1 MKKLSQANLSH
12 LAARWPSSLVAREKI
27 GEFTGGIIS
36 PKTIAN
42 LDATGEGPNG
52 RITVGRKV
60 AYPVAS
66 LITWLE
72 SRANKMEGSHE

>member
-1 MKKLSQANLSH
+1 MEKVNLSH

-42 LDATGEGPNG
+42 LDATGEGPEG

-60 AYPVAS
+60 AYHCDS
-66 LITWLE
+66 LVKWIE
-72 SRANKMEGSHE
+72 SRANKKESSHD